1 MISIQSFMLIALG
14 FLIAALIGLLIV
26 PAYRRR
32 TERLAVDRLKRAM
45 PLTEAEIRADKD
57 RLRAD
62 YALTIHELEYQLE
75 KATLASARQRV
86 DINRRDAVISG
97 LEGEVERFRTSQ
109 DEYENARRVLEQTIM
124 DRLPKVEQRLAEAR
138 KLLVQ
143 RDREISA
150 LTQTTQKQAR
160 SLEDATHLNSQSRDE
175 VHRLTAALNVRSLRG
190 RMGLGMR
197 KPADVDDEVAL
208 RTELEALKEKTRDQA
223 AQITRL
229 EGLLARAGNAMGAG
243 SDEGADMTP
252 VKVRRAEEEISR
264 LRNELEEADTALR
277 SAKSSAS
284 AGKQERAR
292 FEDEI
297 RALKTKSEDQ
307 AGEISRLRAGL
318 AVYQEAEKEHK
329 SLAQSKVAMQARI
342 ATLEAQTVDQEQKI
356 QALKSEIAAANERT
370 ALQAAHYTEEMRSLG
385 AARSASGSGDS
396 RRKGDASSSSTS
408 EPASRRS
415 LSDRI
420 GGLSV
425 SPDRNSDAG
434 GEGSSK
440 GSGDM
445 SRASGFL
452 RALGGNL
459 PRQPA
464 EVSITRNNGSAED
477 HRQDDDGGA
486 KSGAASAEAPDTS
499 PQEEDSGGDRP
510 RGGLLERITRLD
522 RAD

>member
-62 YALTIHELEYQLE
+62 YALTIHELEYKLE

-86 DINRRDAVISG
+86 EINRRDAVISG

-109 DEYENARRVLEQTIM
+109 EEYENARRVLEQTIM

-138 KLLVQ
+138 KLLMQ

-160 SLEDATHLNSQSRDE
+160 SLEDATHLNSQTRDE

-190 RMGLGMR
+190 RMGMGMR
-197 KPADVDDEVAL
+197 KSSDVEDEVAL
-208 RTELEALKEKTRDQA
+208 RTELEALKAKTRDQA
-223 AQITRL
+223 SQITRL

-243 SDEGADMTP
+243 SDEGADMSP
-252 VKVRRAEEEISR
+252 VKVRRAGEEISR
-264 LRNELEEADTALR
+264 LRNELEEAETALR
-277 SAKSSAS
+277 SARSSSEA
-284 AGKQERAR
+284 AKQERAR
-292 FEDEI
+292 FEEDL
-297 RALKTKSEDQ
+297 RSLKAKSEDQ
-307 AGEISRLRAGL
+307 AAEIGRLRAGL
-318 AVYQEAEKEHK
+318 TVYQDAEKEHK

-356 QALKSEIAAANERT
+356 LALKSEIAAANERT
-370 ALQAAHYTEEMRSLG
+370 ALQAAHYTEEMRRLG
-385 AARSASGSGDS
+385 AARGASASGDA
-396 RRKGDASSSSTS
+396 RRGGSSTPTPS
-408 EPASRRS
+408 DPAARRS

-420 GGLSV
+420 GSLSV
-425 SPDRNSDAG
+425 NPDRN
-434 GEGSSK
+434 GEGSGESSSK
-440 GSGDM
+440 SSGDM

-464 EVSITRNNGSAED
+464 EVSISRHNGSADDRQQDSSAETD
-477 HRQDDDGGA
+477 AASSAPSEASPQDDESDGGRA
-486 KSGAASAEAPDTS
+486 
-499 PQEEDSGGDRP
+499 

>member
-62 YALTIHELEYQLE
+62 YALTIHELEYKLE

-86 DINRRDAVISG
+86 EINRRDAVISG
-97 LEGEVERFRTSQ
+97 LEGEVERFHTSQ
-109 DEYENARRVLEQTIM
+109 EEYENARRVLEQTIM

-138 KLLVQ
+138 KLLMQ
-143 RDREISA
+143 RDREIGA
-150 LTQTTQKQAR
+150 LAQTTQKQAR
-160 SLEDATHLNSQSRDE
+160 SLEDATHLNSQTRDE

-197 KPADVDDEVAL
+197 KSSDVEDEVAL
-208 RTELEALKEKTRDQA
+208 RTELEALKAKTRDQA

-264 LRNELEEADTALR
+264 LRNELEEAETALR
-277 SAKSSAS
+277 SSKSSAE

-297 RALKTKSEDQ
+297 RALKAKSEDQ
-307 AGEISRLRAGL
+307 AAEVGRLRAGL
-318 AVYQEAEKEHK
+318 AVYQEAEREHK

-356 QALKSEIAAANERT
+356 QGLKSEIAAANERT
-370 ALQAAHYTEEMRSLG
+370 ALQAAHYTEEMRRLG
-385 AARSASGSGDS
+385 AARGASAGGET
-396 RRKGDASSSSTS
+396 RRAASSSSPSTS
-408 EPASRRS
+408 EAAARRS

-420 GGLSV
+420 GSLSV
-425 SPDRNSDAG
+425 SPDRSSEAS
-434 GEGSSK
+434 GEGSSRS
-440 GSGDM
+440 SGDM

-452 RALGGNL
+452 KALGGNI

-477 HRQDDDGGA
+477 HHQGDEGA
-486 KSGAASAEAPDTS
+486 KTNAASAGASDNSTQDEGT
-499 PQEEDSGGDRP
+499 EGDRP